1 MVDMN
6 VLLKVSMNNYNE
18 WKSAFD
24 GHEERA
30 QVCDES
36 RTTVAKLSDNQ
47 AIVMLYNVDM
57 PKMQELMTSD
67 LMIQLSKD
75 LDIVNDEMHS
85 FESVHS

>member
-1 MVDMN
+1 MN

-36 RTTVAKLSDNQ
+36 KTTVAKVSDNQ
-47 AIVMLYNVDM
+47 AIVMLYDVDM

-85 FESVHS
+85 FESMHP

>member
-1 MVDMN
+1 MN
-6 VLLKVSMNNYNE
+6 VLLKVSMNNYND

-30 QVCDES
+30 QVCDELK
-36 RTTVAKLSDNQ
+36 TTVAKVSDNQ
-47 AIVMLYNVDM
+47 AIVMLYDVDM

-85 FESVHS
+85 FESMH

>member
-1 MVDMN
+1 MN

-24 GHEERA
+24 GHGERA

-36 RTTVAKLSDNQ
+36 KTTVAKVSDNQ
-47 AIVMLYNVDM
+47 AIVMLYDVDM

-67 LMIQLSKD
+67 FMIQPSKD
-75 LDIVNDEMHS
+75 LDIINDEMHS
-85 FESVHS
+85 FESMH

>member
-1 MVDMN
+1 
-6 VLLKVSMNNYNE
+6 MNNYNE

-36 RTTVAKLSDNQ
+36 KTTVAKVSDNQ
-47 AIVMLYNVDM
+47 VIVMLYDVDM

-75 LDIVNDEMHS
+75 LDIINDEMHS
-85 FESVHS
+85 FESMH

>member
-1 MVDMN
+1 MN

>member
-1 MVDMN
+1 MN
-6 VLLKVSMNNYNE
+6 ILLKVSMNNYNE

-85 FESVHS
+85 FESMHS

>member
-1 MVDMN
+1 
-6 VLLKVSMNNYNE
+6 MNNYNE

-30 QVCDES
+30 QICDES
-36 RTTVAKLSDNQ
+36 KTTVAKVSDNQ
-47 AIVMLYNVDM
+47 AIVMLYDVDM

-85 FESVHS
+85 FESMHS

>member
-1 MVDMN
+1 MN

-30 QVCDES
+30 QICNES
-36 RTTVAKLSDNQ
+36 KTTVAKVSDNQ
-47 AIVMLYNVDM
+47 AIVMLYDVDM

-85 FESVHS
+85 FESMHS

>member
-1 MVDMN
+1 MN
-6 VLLKVSMNNYNE
+6 VLLKVSMNNYND

-24 GHEERA
+24 AHEERT
-30 QVCDES
+30 QVCDELK
-36 RTTVAKLSDNQ
+36 TTDAKVSDNQ
-47 AIVMLYNVDM
+47 AIVMLYDVDM

-85 FESVHS
+85 FESMHS

>member
-1 MVDMN
+1 MN

-36 RTTVAKLSDNQ
+36 KTTVSKVSDYQ
-47 AIVMLYNVDM
+47 AIVMLYDVDT
-57 PKMQELMTSD
+57 PKMQELMNSD

-75 LDIVNDEMHS
+75 LDIINDEMHS
-85 FESVHS
+85 FESMH

>member
-1 MVDMN
+1 
-6 VLLKVSMNNYNE
+6 MNNYNE

-36 RTTVAKLSDNQ
+36 KTTVSKVSDYQ
-47 AIVMLYNVDM
+47 AIVMLYDVDT
-57 PKMQELMTSD
+57 PKMQELMNSD

-75 LDIVNDEMHS
+75 LDIINDEMHS
-85 FESVHS
+85 FESMH

>member
-1 MVDMN
+1 MN
-6 VLLKVSMNNYNE
+6 ILLKVSMNNYNE

-30 QVCDES
+30 QICDES
-36 RTTVAKLSDNQ
+36 KTTVAKVSDNQ
-47 AIVMLYNVDM
+47 AIVMLYDVDM

-75 LDIVNDEMHS
+75 LDIVNDEKHS
-85 FESVHS
+85 FESMHT

>member
-1 MVDMN
+1 VVDMN